1 MCGIIKSFCLSWKE
15 DACSAFPK
23 MGQVV
28 EEVNH
33 IDDRGGEAAKFVK
46 DTSGVGWEG
55 WRRMGLRLVI
65 PKTLSHRHSPFHPD
79 RRLFSL
85 GTFLAPP
92 QKEESPLPPPP
103 LLP

>member
-1 MCGIIKSFCLSWKE
+1 
-15 DACSAFPK
+15 

-28 EEVNH
+28 EEVNN

-55 WRRMGLRLVI
+55 WRRMGLRLEI
-65 PKTLSHRHSPFHPD
+65 PKTLSHRHSPFHPN

-92 QKEESPLPPPP
+92 QKKESPLPPPP